1 MARIDD
7 YKESFRLASIELRKR
22 DPAAMAETAGVE
34 VSGSDSSSSLRVPFL
49 GGGYVV
55 EIGPE
60 TDVRREDG
68 VEVPLPDKILIAH
81 YLLGA
86 AGGRTGGELI
96 TFRQIPDG
104 KFYFDAFQRRA
115 RDPFVSFFGTNGP
128 LFRKCA
134 ELMGAKPVEGGDVAM
149 QFDVFPHIFLRLIL
163 WEGDDEFPPE
173 ATILFDE
180 SIQRQLPVEDV
191 AFMSGT
197 VVYRLIGLARKMQAG
212 V

>member
-7 YKESFRLASIELRKR
+7 YKESFRLASIELNKR
-22 DPAAMAETAGVE
+22 DPAAMAKAAGVE
-34 VSGSDSSSSLRVPFL
+34 VSGSDPSYRLQVPFL
-49 GGGYVV
+49 GGNYVV
-55 EIGPE
+55 ETGPGI
-60 TDVRREDG
+60 DVRREDG
-68 VEVPLPDKILIAH
+68 GEVPLPDKILIAH

-86 AGGRTGGELI
+86 ADRKTTGELI

-115 RDPFVSFFGTNGP
+115 RDPFVSFFGSSGR

-134 ELMGAKPVEGGDVAM
+134 ELMGAKPVEGGDCAM
-149 QFDVFPHIFLRLIL
+149 QFDVFPNIFLRLVL

-212 V
+212 T